1 MSPRDRA
8 CALVYDYTKR
18 SLEGTDKHATFAL
31 DEVEIV
37 WFSYVMGNWKAMVI
51 TTLPDNMYYEVTH
64 NAAKAE
70 TYVDAYMKFDNVS
83 VPD

>member
-18 SLEGTDKHATFAL
+18 SLEGTDKHT
-31 DEVEIV
+31 
-37 WFSYVMGNWKAMVI
+37 

-70 TYVDAYMKFDNVS
+70 TYVDAYMKFDNVA